1 LDWRI
6 PDFRFSTKFLEE
18 SRMLKK
24 AAALF
29 FVCASIAICVS
40 CSTTAN
46 RYLYAAIPGGAAG
59 EIVAY
64 REDPNSGALTQLA
77 GSPITAGGAV
87 ESLVIHPS
95 KKYMY
100 AANSGEGDI
109 SLFTISSTGG
119 LQEITPRT
127 LAGTAPT
134 LLVMDSAGAYLYA
147 ANSGSYNIST
157 YSISSSTGALTA
169 IGTYQIGMSA
179 MNMKLSPSGGVLYV
193 TGIGLPGA
201 IQAFTVTNGVLSSTP
216 IAGSP
221 YVTGNNP
228 LGLAITPNGGF
239 LYTANKVDNS
249 ISEFTINPD
258 GSLTPLA
265 NSPIGESYSGPVSLL
280 IDNSGKYLFV
290 ANQGSSNVA
299 GYSIG
304 SDGSL
309 TLLTT
314 SPFGTGPQPSFIAT
328 DPNGKY
334 LFVGNQQSPA
344 VESFSLDGS
353 SGTLTAVSTYTVPA
367 NPTSIVLTP

>member
-1 LDWRI
+1 
-6 PDFRFSTKFLEE
+6 
-18 SRMLKK
+18 MLKK

-29 FVCASIAICVS
+29 FVCGSIAILVS
-40 CSTTAN
+40 CSTPN
-46 RYLYAAIPGGAAG
+46 SRYLYAAIPGGAAG

-95 KKYMY
+95 NKYLY

-109 SLFTISSTGG
+109 SLFTISSTGA

-134 LLVMDSAGAYLYA
+134 LLAMDSAGAYLYV

-157 YSISSSTGALTA
+157 YSISSSSGALTA
-169 IGTYQIGMSA
+169 VGTYPIGMSA

-201 IQAFTVTNGVLSSTP
+201 IQAFSVSNGVLSSTP

-239 LYTANKVDNS
+239 LYTANKIDNS
-249 ISEFTINPD
+249 ISEFTVNSD
-258 GSLTPLA
+258 GSLTALA
-265 NSPIGESYSGPVSLL
+265 NSPVGESYAGPVSLL

-290 ANQGSSNVA
+290 ANQGSTNLA

-314 SPFGTGPQPSFIAT
+314 SPFATKPQPSFIAT

-334 LFVGNQQSPA
+334 LFVGNQSSPA

-353 SGTLTAVSTYTVPA
+353 TGTLTAVSTYPVPA
-367 NPTSIVLTP
+367 TPTSIALTP

>member
-1 LDWRI
+1 
-6 PDFRFSTKFLEE
+6 
-18 SRMLKK
+18 MLKK

-29 FVCASIAICVS
+29 LVCASIAICVS
-40 CSTTAN
+40 CSTSSN

-87 ESLVIHPS
+87 QSLVIHPS

-119 LQEITPRT
+119 LQEVTPRT

-147 ANSGSYNIST
+147 ANSGSFNVST
-157 YSISSSTGALTA
+157 YSISASTGALTA
-169 IGTYQIGMSA
+169 VGTYPIGISA
-179 MNMKLSPSGGVLYV
+179 MNMKLSPSGGVLYI
-193 TGIGLPGA
+193 TGIGTPGA
-201 IQAFTVTNGVLSSTP
+201 IQAFSVTNGVLSSTP

-221 YVTGNNP
+221 FVTGNNP
-228 LGLAITPNGGF
+228 VGLAVTPNGGF
-239 LYTANKVDNS
+239 LYTANQIDNS

-258 GSLTPLA
+258 GSLAPMA
-265 NSPIGESYSGPVSLL
+265 NSPIGETYSGPVSLL
-280 IDNSGKYLFV
+280 VDNSGKYLYV
-290 ANQGSSNVA
+290 SNQGSANLA

-304 SDGSL
+304 SNGSL

-314 SPFGTGPQPSFIAT
+314 SPFGTGPQPSFIAI

-334 LFVGNQQSPA
+334 IFVGNQQSPS
-344 VESFSLDGS
+344 VHSFSLDGS
-353 SGTLTAVSTYTVPA
+353 SGTLTSVSTYSVPA
-367 NPTSIVLTP
+367 APTSIALTP